1 MAIGDADMR
10 QVSGMD
16 SLAAGAL
23 RGMRL
28 PRESNIDWQ
37 GCKTASREI
46 LKHLQELNVTEV
58 EKPLIISFPQ
68 RIECNDHCDPDSLGK
83 NSMLCLMKISR
94 GLHRYQE
101 LLTQYATSDTTEL
114 RTAVTNLLQ
123 LLPKNESSSPAQQM
137 QAWEK
142 LHVMD
147 TILQRLQLFAILV
160 ARVFSH
166 CAALNRDVT
175 I

>member
-1 MAIGDADMR
+1 MMLNPGHPL
-10 QVSGMD
+10 QS
-16 SLAAGAL
+16 SLLYLLLLFTAS

-28 PRESNIDWQ
+28 PQESDIDWQ
-37 GCKTASREI
+37 GCKTASQEI
-46 LKHLQELNVTEV
+46 LKHLKKLNVTEV

-68 RIECNDHCDPDSLGK
+68 RIACNDHCDPDSLGK

-101 LLTQYATSDTTEL
+101 LLTQYATSDTTTEL

-142 LHVMD
+142 PHVMD
-147 TILQRLQLFAILV
+147 VILQRLQLFAILV

-166 CAALNRDVT
+166 CAALNR
-175 I
+175 